1 MHVVRT
7 RLGNGTGST
16 STEGAKRCPDGK
28 NLVGLQSTKTLEFLD
43 ERHRLNWVSSIR
55 IDMHEKVEVGVGTKM
70 TRRVGMAGMR
80 VVASFTATVRIA
92 VNVTRWPEGRRKVV
106 VVYIE
111 DWGRFIFK
119 IDDLKIVIE
128 INDMASIGGS
138 NDGHVVDVV
147 DVVCKL

>member
-1 MHVVRT
+1 
-7 RLGNGTGST
+7 
-16 STEGAKRCPDGK
+16 
-28 NLVGLQSTKTLEFLD
+28 
-43 ERHRLNWVSSIR
+43 
-55 IDMHEKVEVGVGTKM
+55 
-70 TRRVGMAGMR
+70 MAGMR

-147 DVVCKL
+147 CKL